1 MRWQSAEV
9 MLRDRDGM
17 VRRRVLAVDSHRK
30 WLDALRERWSHL
42 AEIDVCTEFSAART
56 RLFEQPP
63 PELLVTNL
71 RLGPFNGLHLVF
83 LAQSANLP
91 TTCLTYGA
99 QTNPTDLALAREAQ
113 LAGAFYEASYRLP
126 YALPAYL
133 QSELPERDRR
143 DPARED
149 RRSTF
154 RGGRRAT
161 DISEVRLSA
170 RQDILGV

>member
-1 MRWQSAEV
+1 
-9 MLRDRDGM
+9 M

-42 AEIDVCTEFSAART
+42 AAIDVCSEFSVARA
-56 RLFEQPP
+56 RLFEVPP
-63 PELLVTNL
+63 PDLLVSNL

-91 TTCLTYGA
+91 TTCLTYGGH
-99 QTNPTDLALAREAQ
+99 TNPTDLALAREAQ

-133 QSELPERDRR
+133 QSELPARDRR

-161 DISEVRLSA
+161 DLTEVRLTA
-170 RQDILGV
+170 RQGPNLLGV

>member
-1 MRWQSAEV
+1 
-9 MLRDRDGM
+9 M

-42 AEIDVCTEFSAART
+42 AEIEVCTEFSVARA
-56 RLFEQPP
+56 RLFDLPP

-91 TTCLTYGA
+91 TICLAYGA
-99 QTNPTDLALAREAQ
+99 HRNPTDLALAREAQ
-113 LAGAFYEASYRLP
+113 LAGAFYEASYKLP
-126 YALPAYL
+126 HALPAFL

-143 DPARED
+143 DPARDD
-149 RRSTF
+149 RRSSF

-161 DISEVRLSA
+161 DLTEVRLA
-170 RQDILGV
+170 AQDTLGV